1 MRPVE
6 MADSTPMTGPAAT
19 VPSLGG
25 NAFRLAAAMLA
36 RRGSFAAAVGLAVL
50 MASACA
56 TNTRHYSA
64 DRFKRCMMR
73 QHAQLTFTHDASWA
87 STVALVVEPRFAEW
101 VYFFK
106 TTEAASAARK
116 KLQSETGRNRRVLRQ
131 LLRAQRSNAL
141 VFAPAQQDWFAPIKH
156 CLDRSRV

>member
-1 MRPVE
+1 
-6 MADSTPMTGPAAT
+6 
-19 VPSLGG
+19 
-25 NAFRLAAAMLA
+25 MLT
-36 RRGSFAAAVGLAVL
+36 RRGAFAAAVGLAVL
-50 MASACA
+50 MASACG
-56 TNTRHYSA
+56 TSTRHYSA
-64 DRFKRCMMR
+64 DRFKRCMVG
-73 QHAQLTFTHDASWA
+73 QHAQLTFTHDARWA

-141 VFAPAQQDWFAPIKH
+141 VFAPAHQDWFAPIKH